1 MSYCLNP
8 DCPNPHN
15 PDPAN
20 FCQGC
25 GTRLRLANRY
35 CALKQLGEG
44 GFSRTFLAVDEY
56 KPSQPTCVIKQ
67 FLPQVQGAGNWE
79 KAAALFAHEAKQLE
93 ELGSHDQIPALYAYF
108 SEGKQQYLVQ
118 ELIDGLNLQQELEQ
132 QGAFNEDQIR
142 QVLSDLLPVLQYVH
156 DHQVI
161 HRDIKPENI
170 IRRRVIS
177 SPQATGSN
185 GPSPSPCPVGRLVLV
200 DFGAAKSATHT
211 SLNKAGTR
219 IYSLGYAA
227 PEQEKGWAVFASD
240 LYSLGV
246 TCIHLLTQIEPFN
259 LYDSSD
265 RRWVWRDYLRT
276 PISAQLAD
284 IIDRLLQPEPAHR
297 YPTAAA
303 VLMDLKKLPI
313 GIPVGAATPATAT
326 PSTFPSLI
334 SRLLGGAPSLLQ
346 GNMLLKLGR
355 FDGAIAAYDR
365 AIQANPDSVDAWYRK
380 AEVLRTLNHPAEA
393 LGCYERVVQLQPNHY
408 EAWSHRG
415 ILLFRVKQ
423 YEAALASFDRTL
435 HLVPYWSLVWFLRS
449 VTLKQLGRNSD
460 AKASFYKARS
470 LLPESGTQQAA
481 ILLEAW
487 ELMLGD

>member
-8 DCPNPHN
+8 ECPSPHN
-15 PDPAN
+15 PDSAN

-35 CALKQLGEG
+35 RALKQLGEG

-67 FLPQVQGAGNWE
+67 FLPQVQGAKNWE

-93 ELGSHDQIPALYAYF
+93 ELGSHAQIPELYAYF

-118 ELIDGLNLQQELEQ
+118 EFIDGLNLQQELEQ
-132 QGAFNEDQIR
+132 QGAFDEDQIR
-142 QVLSDLLPVLQYVH
+142 QVLGDLLPVLEYVH
-156 DHQVI
+156 DRQVI

-170 IRRRVIS
+170 IRRRQGVS
-177 SPQATGSN
+177 SAQTGENN
-185 GPSPSPCPVGRLVLV
+185 GQPPSPVGKLVLV

-211 SLNKAGTR
+211 ALKQAGTR

-227 PEQEKGWAVFASD
+227 PEQEQGWAVFASD

-246 TCIHLLTQIEPFN
+246 TCIHLLTHIEPFN
-259 LYDSSD
+259 LYDSTD

-276 PISAQLAD
+276 PISPQLAEL
-284 IIDRLLQPEPAHR
+284 IDRLLQPELSHR
-297 YPTAAA
+297 YPSAAA
-303 VLMDLKKLPI
+303 VLADLKKLPI
-313 GIPVGAATPATAT
+313 GIPVGATATASTPAGTA
-326 PSTFPSLI
+326 PSLI
-334 SRLLGGAPSLLQ
+334 SRLLGGAPSLLR
-346 GNMLLKLGR
+346 GNLLLKLGR
-355 FDGAIAAYDR
+355 LDGAIEAYDR
-365 AIQANPDSVDAWYRK
+365 AIQANPNNVDAWYRK
-380 AEVLRTLNHPAEA
+380 AEALRTLNHPTEA

-415 ILLFRVKQ
+415 ILLLRVKQ
-423 YEAALASFDRTL
+423 YEAALASFDRAL
-435 HLVPYWSLVWFLRS
+435 QWVPYWSLIWFLRS
-449 VTLKQLGRNSD
+449 VTLKQLGRHSD
-460 AKASFYKARS
+460 AKASFYKGRS
-470 LLPESGTQQAA
+470 LLPENGTQQAT

>member
-1 MSYCLNP
+1 M
-8 DCPNPHN
+8 
-15 PDPAN
+15 
-20 FCQGC
+20 
-25 GTRLRLANRY
+25 
-35 CALKQLGEG
+35 
-44 GFSRTFLAVDEY
+44 
-56 KPSQPTCVIKQ
+56 
-67 FLPQVQGAGNWE
+67 QGAGNWE

-93 ELGSHDQIPALYAYF
+93 ELGSHTQIPELYAYF

-132 QGAFNEDQIR
+132 QGAFDEDQIR

-156 DHQVI
+156 DRQVI

-170 IRRRVIS
+170 IRRRVVPTAQAS
-177 SPQATGSN
+177 SPSSPN
-185 GPSPSPCPVGRLVLV
+185 GQPAPPPSGKLVLV

-211 SLNKAGTR
+211 ALHKAGTR

-246 TCIHLLTQIEPFN
+246 TCIHLLTHIEPFN

-276 PISAQLAD
+276 PISPQLAD
-284 IIDRLLQPEPAHR
+284 ILDRLLQPDPAQR
-297 YPTAAA
+297 YSSAAA
-303 VLMDLKKLPI
+303 VLADLKKLPI
-313 GIPVGAATPATAT
+313 GIPTGTANPSPPSPAVA
-326 PSTFPSLI
+326 PSLL
-334 SRLLGGAPSLLQ
+334 SRLLGGTPSLIQ

-355 FDGAIAAYDR
+355 LDGAIAAYDR
-365 AIQANPDSVDAWYRK
+365 AILANPDNLDAWYRK
-380 AEVLRTLNHPAEA
+380 AETLRTLNQPAEA

-423 YEAALASFDRTL
+423 YEAALASFDRAL
-435 HLVPYWSLVWFLRS
+435 QLVPYWSLLWFLRS
-449 VTLKQLGRNSD
+449 AVLKQLGRNSD

-470 LLPESGTQQAA
+470 LLPESSTQQAA

-487 ELMLGD
+487 ELMVGD

>member
-8 DCPNPHN
+8 DCPSPHN
-15 PDPAN
+15 PDTAN

-35 CALKQLGEG
+35 RALRQLGEG

-93 ELGSHDQIPALYAYF
+93 ELGSHPQIPELYAYF

-132 QGAFNEDQIR
+132 QGAFNEDQVR

-156 DHQVI
+156 DRQVI

-170 IRRRVIS
+170 IRRRVVPAPS
-177 SPQATGSN
+177 ANSN
-185 GPSPSPCPVGRLVLV
+185 GQGSTPPAAGKLVLV
-200 DFGAAKSATHT
+200 DFGAAKSATYT
-211 SLNKAGTR
+211 ALSKAGTR

-276 PISAQLAD
+276 SVSAQLAT
-284 IIDRLLQPEPAHR
+284 ILDRLLQPDPAQR

-303 VLMDLKKLPI
+303 VLAELKKLPI

-326 PSTFPSLI
+326 PGTSPSLI
-334 SRLLGGAPSLLQ
+334 SRLLGGAPSLIQ

-355 FDGAIAAYDR
+355 IEGAIAAYDR
-365 AIQANPDSVDAWYRK
+365 AILANPDNADAWCRK
-380 AEVLRTLNHPAEA
+380 ADALRTLNHATEA
-393 LGCYERVVQLQPNHY
+393 LGCYERVVELQPNHY
-408 EAWSHRG
+408 EAWCHRG
-415 ILLFRVKQ
+415 ILLFRIKQ
-423 YEAALASFDRTL
+423 HEAALASFDRAL
-435 HLVPYWSLVWFLRS
+435 QLVPYWSLVWFLRS
-449 VTLKQLGRNSD
+449 ATLKQLGRASE
-460 AKASFYKARS
+460 AKTSFYKARS
-470 LLPESGTQQAA
+470 LLPESGAQQAA